1 MNVKLMSNI
10 IEASCEVSLLVQLK
24 HKEAKQMKETLQA
37 IITRLEAG
45 ELATLKAAKEEL
57 ITLDLFSTARTKAAF
72 IEEVAAIIA
81 GLPSEDEAVTEL
93 DALESEI
100 KQTITAAG
108 KATFHLGELLI
119 KAKEVHDTT
128 QDFLVWVNEKF
139 GIKKAWCFKL
149 MKVAQTFQEEVWH
162 GVSANVLYVLQ
173 SQATDYQLDKAR
185 ELAEAGNLNSKSLAE
200 LLEPPQ
206 QPVKQET
213 TIAPATASEQAGKL
227 IEDALTGGEPLAATE
242 SKPALPEAK
251 EPQQGDNQQVLL
263 EKISELTE
271 QLATTQR
278 NYEALQL
285 QLLEATKPRIAASSA
300 PMLPQFTSSCLY
312 ARLGL
317 AAEDATDK
325 AKILEAFKSLCKAGY
340 GRQHEAYSLL
350 DEARHELIHTMENA
364 A

>member
-1 MNVKLMSNI
+1 MKDT
-10 IEASCEVSLLVQLK
+10 LK
-24 HKEAKQMKETLQA
+24 S

-57 ITLDLFSTARTKAAF
+57 IALDLFSTARTKAAF
-72 IEEVAAIIA
+72 IEEVAAIII
-81 GLPSEDEAVTEL
+81 GLPPEDEVVTEL

-119 KAKEVHDTT
+119 KAKEAHETT
-128 QDFLVWVNEKF
+128 QGFLFWVSDKF
-139 GIKKAWCFKL
+139 GIKKAWCYKL
-149 MKVAQTFQEEVWH
+149 MKVAQTFQEEVWR
-162 GVSANVLYVLQ
+162 GVAADVLYTLQ
-173 SQATDYQLDKAR
+173 SQATDLQLDKAR
-185 ELAEAGNLNSKSLAE
+185 ELAEAGELNNKSLSE

-206 QPVKQET
+206 PPVKPDT
-213 TIAPATASEQAGKL
+213 AIAPATASEQAGKL
-227 IEDALTGGEPLAATE
+227 IEDALSDCVPATAFGAIE
-242 SKPALPEAK
+242 SKPALPANK

-263 EKISELTE
+263 DKISELTE
-271 QLATTQR
+271 QLSTTQR

-300 PMLPQFTSSCLY
+300 PMLPQFISSCLY

-340 GRQHEAYSLL
+340 GRQHEAYKLL
-350 DEARHELIHTMENA
+350 DEARHELIHAMENA